1 MTKKVSFKLPA
12 EYVADAVSGVLVGE
26 FNNWNPEEGIYLQ
39 KQEDG
44 SMVAELTLSAGKTY
58 EYRYLLSDGRWVND
72 NNNKKFSDVY
82 GYSIENCIVE
92 VPETIKTATVA
103 KPKKTVKKEKAPVK
117 IEANDLTKIE
127 GINKKVEAL
136 LVKENI
142 SNYKDLAKAT
152 VKKLQLIL
160 DAAGSKFSLFNPNTW
175 PKQAKMAATE
185 KWEELAKWQDELK
198 AGK

>member
-1 MTKKVSFKLPA
+1 MTKKVSFILPA

-39 KQEDG
+39 RQEDG

-72 NNNKKFSDVY
+72 NSNKKFSDVY
-82 GYSIENCIVE
+82 GYAIENCIVD
-92 VPETIKTATVA
+92 VPETIKTAKVA
-103 KPKKTVKKEKAPVK
+103 KPKTVKKEKAPIK

-142 SNYKDLAKAT
+142 RNYKELAKAT

-160 DAAGSKFSLFNPNTW
+160 DAAGTKFSLFNPNTW

>member
-26 FNNWNPEEGIYLQ
+26 FNNWNPEEGIYLE

-44 SMVAELTLSAGKTY
+44 SMVAELALTAGKTY
-58 EYRYLLSDGRWVND
+58 EYRYLLNDGRWVND
-72 NNNKKFSDVY
+72 NSNKKFSDVY
-82 GYSIENCIVE
+82 GYSIENCIVD
-92 VPETIKTATVA
+92 VPETIKTATAA
-103 KPKKTVKKEKAPVK
+103 KPKAIKKEKVAVK
-117 IEANDLTKIE
+117 VVADDLTKIE

-142 SNYKDLAKAT
+142 SNYKDLAKT
-152 VKKLQLIL
+152 TIKKLQLIL
-160 DAAGSKFSLFNPNTW
+160 DAAGSKFTEFNPATW
-175 PKQAKMAATE
+175 PKQAKLAATE
-185 KWEELAKWQDELK
+185 KWEELNKWQEELK

>member
-1 MTKKVSFKLPA
+1 MTKKVLFNLPA

-39 KQEDG
+39 RLEDG

-72 NNNKKFSDVY
+72 DSNKKFSDVY
-82 GYSIENCIVE
+82 GYAIENCIVD
-92 VPETIKTATVA
+92 VPETIKTAAAA
-103 KPKKTVKKEKAPVK
+103 KPKTVKKEKAPAKVVD
-117 IEANDLTKIE
+117 DLTKIE
-127 GINKKVEAL
+127 GINKKIEAL

-142 SNYKDLAKAT
+142 SNYKELAKT
-152 VKKLQLIL
+152 TIKKLQLIL
-160 DAAGSKFSLFNPNTW
+160 DASGSKFSLFNPATW
-175 PKQAKMAATE
+175 PKQAKLAATE
-185 KWEELAKWQDELK
+185 KWEELSKWQEELK